1 MTDADPPRLTVFD
14 GAMSQRGYRINRFA
28 KTLTTP
34 AGRDAFRA
42 DPRATMAKL
51 GLTDEEMVL
60 IESQQWQALLERG
73 GSIYLLAKIA
83 IAMGGTLY
91 HVGAQMRGQSHAEF
105 MQAIRDARA
114 GTERA

>member
-1 MTDADPPRLTVFD
+1 MTDPGPRRLMVFD

-34 AGRDAFRA
+34 AGRDAFSA
-42 DPRATMAKL
+42 DPRGSMAGF
-51 GLTDEEMVL
+51 GLTGDEMDL
-60 IESQQWQALLERG
+60 IQNQQWQALLERG

-91 HVGAQMRGQSHAEF
+91 HVGAQMRGQTHAEF
-105 MQAIRDARA
+105 VQAISAARA
-114 GTERA
+114 DRA